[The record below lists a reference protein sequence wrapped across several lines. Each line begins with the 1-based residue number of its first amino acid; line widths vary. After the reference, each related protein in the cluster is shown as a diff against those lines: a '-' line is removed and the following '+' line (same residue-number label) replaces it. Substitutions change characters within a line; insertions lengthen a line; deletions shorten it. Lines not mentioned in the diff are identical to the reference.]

1 MSQLDDPLD
10 ALRSLLERVEI
21 SSHPRVVVRWT
32 DEPRI
37 QPDQGQGFSVRRVT
51 CATITAFVDRAAVT
65 LRLDGVELD
74 ALRRAIASYDVEA
87 IIRPDHITR

>member
-1 MSQLDDPLD
+1 
-10 ALRSLLERVEI
+10 
-21 SSHPRVVVRWT
+21 
-32 DEPRI
+32 
-37 QPDQGQGFSVRRVT
+37 VRRVT